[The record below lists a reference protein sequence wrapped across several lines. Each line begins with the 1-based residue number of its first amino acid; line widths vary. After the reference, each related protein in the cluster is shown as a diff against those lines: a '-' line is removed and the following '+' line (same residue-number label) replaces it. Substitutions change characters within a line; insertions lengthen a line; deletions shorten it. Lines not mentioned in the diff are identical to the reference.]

1 MADPLLRASL
11 DLQSIGLLGNNL
23 KFLKKKKKTGVDF
36 ANNAVTNITANE
48 LLRAE
53 AAFL

>member
-1 MADPLLRASL
+1 MADPLLKASL

-36 ANNAVTNITANE
+36 ARNTVENITANE

-53 AAFL
+53 SAFI